1 MAEDLSAER
10 TPGFKVG
17 EKKTV
22 DEYQKL
28 GMSSSQNSEGSAC
41 AIVLFVRH
49 GGLVE
54 VKCGCTPDTY
64 TTPYTIVYSNG
75 GLLRTTSDIISR
87 PER

>member
-28 GMSSSQNSEGSAC
+28 GMSSLQDSEGSAC

-54 VKCGCTPDTY
+54 VRCGCTLNTY
-64 TTPYTIVYSNG
+64 PSPHPTTYPT
-75 GLLRTTSDIISR
+75 
-87 PER
+87 P

>member
-28 GMSSSQNSEGSAC
+28 GMSSLQGSQGPAC
-41 AIVLFVRH
+41 AIVLFARH
-49 GGLVE
+49 EGLVE
-54 VKCGCTPDTY
+54 IRCACTPNTY
-64 TTPYTIVYSNG
+64 PSPHTTMYPT
-75 GLLRTTSDIISR
+75 
-87 PER
+87 P